1 MNHLIVDGPQLKNKI
16 ETKGMSNQINI
27 NLFKTQSDCWK
38 YLTDDVSTDITF
50 GGGVSGG
57 KTWLGCLWVITMC
70 IQYPQTRYLIGR
82 TVLQTL
88 RLTTLKTLLQ
98 VLHSLGLKS
107 VQHYNYNQQINV
119 ITFYNGSEII
129 LKDLQYNPSDPQ
141 FDSLG
146 SLEITGAF
154 LDESQQLTRVA
165 YSVVKS
171 RIRYKLNEYNL
182 KPKILL
188 TCNPGTNFLK
198 SDFYDLWI
206 KDELPENKKFVQSLI
221 TDNPHVSKDY
231 LQNLKSLPTI
241 QQKRLLQGS
250 WTFNEDEDNVFDYDT
265 LTSSIYRK
273 APNPND
279 TKHMSVDVARF
290 GQDKT
295 VICIW
300 VGLCLI
306 EIKIFEKLDTVQ
318 VSNEIKDLIKIYGIH
333 PNNIIVDSD
342 GVGSGVA
349 DQIRGKNFIN
359 NARPLH
365 EQNFANLKT
374 QCYIKLSD
382 LFKNGEISININNP
396 YFIDKMTQ
404 ELLTIK
410 YKKLDQDTRI
420 QITSKD
426 DMKKLLGRSPDISDA
441 MAMRM
446 YFELKTLK
454 STGRYSIAM
463 I

>member
-1 MNHLIVDGPQLKNKI
+1 MNV
-16 ETKGMSNQINI
+16 NI

-38 YLTDDVSTDITF
+38 YLTDNITTDVCF

-57 KTWLGCLWVITMC
+57 KTWLGSLWITTMC

-107 VQHYNYNQQINV
+107 GQHYTYNQQTNV

-154 LDESQQLTRVA
+154 LDESQQLTRVG

-198 SDFYDLWI
+198 SDFYDPWI

-231 LQNLKSLPTI
+231 LDNLKTLPTI

-250 WTFNEDEDNVFDYDT
+250 WTFNEDEDNVFDYDSI
-265 LTSSIYRK
+265 TSSMYRFT
-273 APNPND
+273 PNPLD
-279 TKHMSVDVARF
+279 KKYMSVDVARF

-295 VICIW
+295 VISIW

-306 EIKIFEKLDTVQ
+306 DIKIFEKLDTVE
-318 VSNEIKDLIKIYGIH
+318 VSNEIKELIRIHGVH

-349 DQIRGKNFIN
+349 DQIRGKNFMN
-359 NARPLH
+359 NSKPLH
-365 EQNFANLKT
+365 DQNFANLKT
-374 QCYIKLSD
+374 QSYVKLSD
-382 LFKNGEISININNP
+382 LFKSGEISINVNNP
-396 YFIDKMTQ
+396 DTLDKMTQ

-426 DMKKLLGRSPDISDA
+426 DMKKLLGRSPDISDSL
-441 MAMRM
+441 AMRM
-446 YFELKTLK
+446 YYEIK
-454 STGRYSIAM
+454 SQKASGKYSLSFI
-463 I
+463 

>member
-1 MNHLIVDGPQLKNKI
+1 
-16 ETKGMSNQINI
+16 MSNQINI

-38 YLTDDVSTDITF
+38 YLTDNVTTDITF

-57 KTWLGCLWVITMC
+57 KTWLGCLWVTTMC
-70 IQYPQTRYLIGR
+70 LNYPETRYLIGR

-88 RLTTLKTLLQ
+88 KLTTLKTYLNLLKTIN
-98 VLHSLGLKS
+98 LKADE
-107 VQHYNYNQQINV
+107 HYVYNQQSNV
-119 ITFYNGSEII
+119 ITFYNKSEVI
-129 LKDLQYNPSDPQ
+129 LKDLQYNPSDSQ

-154 LDESQQLTRVA
+154 LDESQQLTRLA

-182 KPKILL
+182 IPKILL

-198 SDFYDLWI
+198 TDFYDPWI

-265 LTSSIYRK
+265 ITSSIYRK
-273 APNPND
+273 SPNPND
-279 TKHMSVDVARF
+279 TKYMSVDVARF
-290 GQDKT
+290 GSDKT

-300 VGLCLI
+300 VGLCLT

-318 VSNEIKDLIKIYGIH
+318 VSNEIKDLIKTYGIH

-349 DQIRGKNFIN
+349 DQIRGKNFMN
-359 NARPLH
+359 NSKPLH
-365 EQNFANLKT
+365 DQNFANLKT
-374 QCYIKLSD
+374 QSYIKLSD
-382 LFKNGEISININNP
+382 LFKSGELSININNP
-396 YFIDKMTQ
+396 DLLDKMTQ

-426 DMKKLLGRSPDISDA
+426 DIKKLLGRSPDISDA

-446 YFELKTLK
+446 YYEIKSLKT
-454 STGRYSIAM
+454 TGKYSISFL
-463 I
+463 

>member
-1 MNHLIVDGPQLKNKI
+1 
-16 ETKGMSNQINI
+16 MSNQVNI

-38 YLTDDVSTDITF
+38 YLTDNITTDICF

-57 KTWLGCLWVITMC
+57 KTWLGSLWITTMC
-70 IQYPQTRYLIGR
+70 LTYPETRYLVGR

-88 RLTTLKTLLQ
+88 RLTTLKTLLS
-98 VLHSLGLKS
+98 VLNSLGLKS
-107 VQHYNYNQQINV
+107 GEHYNYNQQTNV

-171 RIRYKLNEYNL
+171 RIRYKLTEYNL

-206 KDELPENKKFVQSLI
+206 KEQLPDNMKFVQSLI
-221 TDNPHVSKDY
+221 SDNPHVSKDY
-231 LQNLKSLPTI
+231 LENLKSLPTI

-265 LTSSIYRK
+265 ITSSVYRK
-273 APNPND
+273 APNPED
-279 TKHMSVDVARF
+279 KRYMSVDVARF

-306 EIKIFEKLDTVQ
+306 DIKVFEKLDTVQ
-318 VSNEIKDLIKIYGIH
+318 VSNEIKDLIRIHGIH
-333 PNNIIVDSD
+333 PQNIIVDSD

-349 DQIRGKNFIN
+349 DQIRGKNFMN
-359 NARPLH
+359 NSKPLH
-365 EQNFANLKT
+365 DQNFVNLKT
-374 QCYIKLSD
+374 QSYIKLSD
-382 LFKNGEISININNP
+382 LFKSGEISININNP
-396 YFIDKMTQ
+396 DLIDKMTQ

-446 YFELKTLK
+446 YYEVKNLKGAGTYAL
-454 STGRYSIAM
+454 AFL
-463 I
+463 